1 MQLKSETELVSKQH
15 NRLNE
20 VIRAV
25 TQVRVYLSNMTSLP
39 LLHTILPLAS
49 PRSVC
54 FILLSALW
62 LQIVTFSGA
71 IGLQSNSACLL
82 GHLHLAHICS
92 SHSHTA
98 GNTGVSG
105 RSRAGCSI
113 SNPLKFIPHKVSAL
127 RAHTHTDTH
136 IHTHTCWE
144 LLGTNYFD
152 PTPSSSRFQLPLREK
167 CRQIHDGVH
176 RRSWTQRFVT
186 SAELV
191 VFEAVTL

>member
-1 MQLKSETELVSKQH
+1 MSKQH

-136 IHTHTCWE
+136 IQTHTYTHTHAGSYWALTT
-144 LLGTNYFD
+144 LI
-152 PTPSSSRFQLPLREK
+152 QLPVPPDFSYLSEK
-167 CRQIHDGVH
+167 SVV
-176 RRSWTQRFVT
+176 RSTTEFI
-186 SAELV
+186 AEAGHKGL
-191 VFEAVTL
+191 